1 METEYSTWWSL
12 RSDMMETENK
22 LHNKIENEIIHEVE
36 ETDL

>member
-12 RSDMMETENK
+12 HSAMMETENK
-22 LHNKIENEIIHEVE
+22 LHNKMENEIINEVE